1 MDAQSQNRIVLDHLK
16 KVGPITPLEAL
27 RRHGIMRLG
36 ARVHELREGGHNIIT
51 EMVKVK
57 GRKGSKPARVAR
69 YSLAKAKAAA

>member
-1 MDAQSQNRIVLDHLK
+1 MSDTTSQNRIVLDHLQ

-27 RRHGIMRLG
+27 RLHGIMRLG

-51 EMVKVK
+51 EIVEVK

-69 YSLAKAKAAA
+69 YSLVKAAA